1 MKRRGIEGDRTER
14 YLSQLKGDCRR
25 VDRSCDKQPAIE
37 SCAFIKQLAQ
47 VFGHVPILPIC

>member
-1 MKRRGIEGDRTER
+1 MKRRGIEGDGTER
-14 YLSQLKGDCRR
+14 YLSQLKGDRRR

-37 SCAFIKQLAQ
+37 SCAFIKRLAQ